1 MCIGGAKTDVA
12 QNDLKP
18 IRTTEEAKKRGRNG
32 GIKSGEVRRAKKN
45 MREVAKTLMSMEVA
59 GDRNKQNLEMF
70 GIPKDDQNYQ
80 TAVVVR
86 LLQKALVDG
95 DTSSIRL
102 LGELTGDLNKFGFL
116 QEQVDENVVDVPYP
130 IINIPDNGR
139 DKVKEHCISPQAGPQ
154 TMFMASKADIVI
166 YGGAAGGGK
175 AMPLD
180 ELVLT
185 KKGYVKNG
193 SLKIGDM
200 VCTPDGKE
208 SEIIGIF
215 PQGKVPVF
223 KVKFIDGSETR
234 CTLDHLWHTKKSKDR
249 KDKWKDRTTSEVI
262 KLMKQGHN
270 VLIPLCEPV
279 HFESRGELKIKPYTL
294 GAILGDGSTTIF
306 PVKITKPDKELFY
319 NIEQEGYET
328 VEYAAKNRAFTK
340 AIKMSKDER
349 EWLRHNRLNVKSY
362 DKYIP
367 EEYKY
372 ASVEDRFSLIQGLM
386 DTDGYVDERGH
397 CSFCTTSYA
406 LAKDFQWIIWSLGGK
421 ATITT
426 KSPRYSD
433 KYGKK
438 VNGRIAYEVYIQSN
452 DNSKFVRLK
461 RKKCRCK
468 KYNGGHGIVSR
479 RILSIKSCG
488 YDYCQCIKIADEKGL
503 YITRDFIVTHNTH
516 ALLLEALRHKDVKG
530 FGGIIF
536 RKNYTQ
542 ITAEGGLWDASHKL
556 FSQVKN
562 AESKKTP
569 KLHWRFEG
577 GGKLSFAHL
586 EREED
591 LKSWQGTEIA
601 YIAFDELTHF
611 TKRQFL
617 YMLSRNRTT
626 CGVKPYVR
634 ATCNPDVDSWVA
646 DFISWWINQETG
658 YPIPERS
665 GQVRY
670 MCVLNDTI
678 YWADNSEELTE
689 KYDVSPEECKTVT
702 FIASRLEDN
711 KILMESDPGYLAN
724 LKAMTEVDM
733 ERLLYGNWKIKA
745 SAGSF
750 FKRTQ
755 IGEFL
760 VKAPDDLVAV
770 CRAWDLAATD
780 KDEND
785 NAAYTAG
792 VLMGKRK
799 NGRFVILDVI
809 NQQLKAGD
817 VRVLVS
823 QTAMIDKVKHPNV
836 RVRLPQ
842 DPGQAGKEQA
852 QSYMTMLAGYDVV
865 IKPESGDKATRAEPM
880 AAQWQHGNFDIV
892 VGEWNEE
899 YFNQLESFPDS
910 KFKDMVDA
918 SSSAFGEI
926 TLGMGF
932 NIDNML

>member
-59 GDRNKQNLEMF
+59 GDRNKKNLELF

-116 QEQVDENVVDVPYP
+116 QEQVDENIVDVPYP

-175 AMPLD
+175 
-180 ELVLT
+180 
-185 KKGYVKNG
+185 
-193 SLKIGDM
+193 
-200 VCTPDGKE
+200 
-208 SEIIGIF
+208 
-215 PQGKVPVF
+215 
-223 KVKFIDGSETR
+223 
-234 CTLDHLWHTKKSKDR
+234 
-249 KDKWKDRTTSEVI
+249 
-262 KLMKQGHN
+262 
-270 VLIPLCEPV
+270 
-279 HFESRGELKIKPYTL
+279 
-294 GAILGDGSTTIF
+294 
-306 PVKITKPDKELFY
+306 
-319 NIEQEGYET
+319 
-328 VEYAAKNRAFTK
+328 
-340 AIKMSKDER
+340 
-349 EWLRHNRLNVKSY
+349 
-362 DKYIP
+362 
-367 EEYKY
+367 
-372 ASVEDRFSLIQGLM
+372 
-386 DTDGYVDERGH
+386 
-397 CSFCTTSYA
+397 
-406 LAKDFQWIIWSLGGK
+406 
-421 ATITT
+421 
-426 KSPRYSD
+426 
-433 KYGKK
+433 
-438 VNGRIAYEVYIQSN
+438 
-452 DNSKFVRLK
+452 
-461 RKKCRCK
+461 
-468 KYNGGHGIVSR
+468 
-479 RILSIKSCG
+479 
-488 YDYCQCIKIADEKGL
+488 
-503 YITRDFIVTHNTH
+503 TH

-665 GQVRY
+665 GHVRY

-823 QTAMIDKVKHPNV
+823 QTAMIDKVKYPNV

-892 VGEWNEE
+892 VGEWNEA